1 MEIDIDKATLQDIIS
16 LIEGGTTEQEICNSK
31 GYKAA
36 STVSNR
42 LKAVGA
48 TCEFNG
54 EWNFT
59 KIDPSI
65 LTKQFWTISY
75 SKDRS
80 KTTVE
85 GLDLNEQEITTLKK
99 IVEEYIKGNYE
110 RETETLKYELFG
122 KLLFEHADYRNKDS
136 LTKQLNVPVQ
146 EHVMQRLDDFANT
159 SGLEKKFIVNKA
171 IETFLDLYDG
181 KFQ

>member
-1 MEIDIDKATLQDIIS
+1 METDIDKVTLQDIIS
-16 LIEGGTTEQEICNSK
+16 LIEGGTSEQEICNLK

-48 TCEFNG
+48 TCESNG

-59 KIDPSI
+59 KIDPII

-75 SKDRS
+75 SKDKS
-80 KTTVE
+80 KTNFE
-85 GLDLNEQEITTLKK
+85 NLDLNEQEITTLKK
-99 IVEEYIKGNYE
+99 LAEDFIKRNYE
-110 RETETLKYELFG
+110 KDNETLKYELFG
-122 KLLFEHADYRNKDS
+122 KLLFEHAAYRNKDS
-136 LTKQLNVPVQ
+136 ITKQLNVPVQ
-146 EHVMQRLDDFANT
+146 ELVMQRLDDFSNT

-171 IETFLDLYDG
+171 LETFLDFYDG
-181 KFQ
+181 NFQ